1 MARRELSLPPAAAN
15 YLCTRFDLQLH
26 PLLRVGWLPL
36 DATDED
42 RREAAELGRRQLIQQ
57 SLFDGDELHPFVEE
71 AVHLLARPPLA
82 IGVAVHAREGE
93 DFNAVLVEYGRSTV
107 QAYQADGETPD
118 DLRDIRIKRH
128 EHGGPAGNAI
138 NLLGKVTAAEDA
150 SVSIPYAHL
159 EQVTT
164 RMGGSARTLSSALGY
179 AGVRGAQAKT
189 LMNAFT
195 AKRSLEG
202 LITVRAYDQKV
213 RRTRSLPFNLQFFAT
228 EAGCYLAQRKPG
240 RDGREWYT
248 LAPADSRKLVG
259 TINEMIRLLTRPAA
273 RV

>member
-1 MARRELSLPPAAAN
+1 VARRELSLPPAAAN

-71 AVHLLARPPLA
+71 SVHLLARPPLA
-82 IGVAVHAREGE
+82 IGVAVHAREAE

-118 DLRDIRIKRH
+118 DLRDIRSKRH

-259 TINEMIRLLTRPAA
+259 TINEMIRLLTHPAA

>member
-36 DATDED
+36 DATEQD

-57 SLFDGDELHPFVEE
+57 NLFDGDELHPFVED
-71 AVHLLARPPLA
+71 AVRVLARPPLA
-82 IGVAVHAREGE
+82 VGVAVNSREGE
-93 DFNAVLVEYGRSTV
+93 NFNAVLVECGRSTV
-107 QAYQADGETPD
+107 QAYQADGETPG
-118 DLRDIRIKRH
+118 DLREIRIKRQ
-128 EHGGPAGNAI
+128 EHGGPAGNAV
-138 NLLGKVTAAEDA
+138 NLLGKITAAADP
-150 SVSIPYAHL
+150 SVSIPHAHL
-159 EQVTT
+159 EQVSE
-164 RMGGSARTLSSALGY
+164 RMGGSARTLSAALGY

-189 LMNAFT
+189 LMKAFT
-195 AKRSLEG
+195 AKRSSEG

-213 RRTRSLPFNLQFFAT
+213 RRTRSLPFNVQFFAT

-240 RDGREWYT
+240 RDGQDWYT

-259 TINEMIRLLTRPAA
+259 TINEMIRLLTRPST

>member
-195 AKRSLEG
+195 AKRGLEG

-228 EAGCYLAQRKPG
+228 EAGCYVAQRKPG